1 MYRSLKANVLII
13 LERNGQVYDVVTK
26 VQNYYGP
33 VSTSSSSSALLRG
46 GLEKDVSSLFSI
58 SNGIGIGIGLVGII

>member
-13 LERNGQVYDVVTK
+13 LERNGQVYDVVK

-33 VSTSSSSSALLRG
+33 VSTSSSSSTLLRG

-58 SNGIGIGIGLVGII
+58 SIGIGIGIGQVGII